1 MFGLFKKR
9 PGERDSR
16 PASRNIAPP
25 LRKAAPSLWEQPAK
39 LPEVTEGNS
48 DADWAAWEDSVAFQ
62 DSQMPPQC
70 DAPTVPMQLNSTSE
84 SERDSA
90 FDQEAMR
97 KNR

>member
-1 MFGLFKKR
+1 MFGIFKKR
-9 PGERDSR
+9 PSEPISR
-16 PASRNIAPP
+16 PASRNFAAPS
-25 LRKAAPSLWEQPAK
+25 RKPAPSLWEQPAK